1 VDFGPTDNKFEEKK
15 YDVEEDVEN
24 LPEEAAQ
31 WAGEKV
37 RQHHYLFMRLSI
49 SRVTFLG

>member
-1 VDFGPTDNKFEEKK
+1 MDFGPTTDNKFEEKK
-15 YDVEEDVEN
+15 YNAEEDVED

-37 RQHHYLFMRLSI
+37 RQYCYLFMILSI
-49 SRVTFLG
+49 S